1 MPPIDRSRRDIS
13 IGGFLGSGKA
23 GNMEFDFNLG
33 SGVRLPGL
41 RPASLMDVGIVGM
54 VLVPPRPV

>member
-1 MPPIDRSRRDIS
+1 MASDWSGR
-13 IGGFLGSGKA
+13 GGK
-23 GNMEFDFNLG
+23 MEFDFNLG